1 MRRILSHLFHR
12 HARIRVILTLLLTV
26 PASSSQA
33 QQYTGDGLPSGI
45 EEEIRW
51 LVNRGRFDSAA
62 ENSEQGTT
70 YSDIPATS
78 SALAP
83 NQQLTLAG
91 RHHSEDMAKN
101 NAFQH
106 ETVTGSTHYNAV
118 SQPSPWDRMEAEGYD
133 WNSAGENIAA
143 GYTGALAVYVGWWKS
158 TGHRVNMYRARHR
171 EIGNGHYE
179 WPSSTYRH
187 YYTMDLASSGNLS
200 FLTGTLFNDTNGN
213 KRYEPSEA
221 AAGITVRL
229 IVEDVL
235 HPQYDVSTAVG
246 SFAIPIQS
254 IPEGSRVE
262 VMLSSTADTA
272 INLSIPTAYSTY
284 SQVNLTPGEDITY
297 GGFTRS
303 SSVRNVGLREIIPI
317 PASSPLPALSSSATR
332 LPSGAI
338 DRFTLSFQGTDGKFY
353 TIERSTDAKN
363 WQSLELG
370 ISGDGTTVTRS
381 YPAIDARGFFRLRLE

>member
-1 MRRILSHLFHR
+1 MQEISNYLFNR
-12 HARIRVILTLLLTV
+12 HARIRVILTLLLPITV
-26 PASSSQA
+26 SSARA
-33 QQYTGDGLPSGI
+33 QQYNGDGIPSGL

-51 LVNRGRFDSAA
+51 LVNRGRFDSTA
-62 ENSEQGTT
+62 ENAAQGTA
-70 YSDIPATS
+70 YSDVPATS

-106 ETVTGSTHYNAV
+106 ETVTGSAHYNAV

-158 TGHRVNMYRARHR
+158 TGHRVNMYRDRHR
-171 EIGNGHYE
+171 EIGNGHFE

-187 YYTMDLASSGNLS
+187 YYTMDLASSGNIS

-213 KRYEPSEA
+213 NRYEPSEA
-221 AAGITVRL
+221 AAGITVSL
-229 IVEDVL
+229 IVEDVP

-254 IPEGSRVE
+254 IPAGSRVE
-262 VMLSSTADTA
+262 VMLSSTANTA

-284 SQVNLTPGEDITY
+284 STANLPPGQSITY

-303 SSVRNVGLREIIPI
+303 AGVRNVGLREIIPI
-317 PASSPLPALSSSATR
+317 PAALPELIGSATR

-338 DRFTLSFQGTDGKFY
+338 DRFTLSFLAASGISY
-353 TIERSTDAKN
+353 TIEGSADAKS
-363 WQSLELG
+363 WQAIELG
-370 ISGDGTTVTRS
+370 IAGDGTTVTRS
-381 YPAIDARGFFRLRLE
+381 YPAAGARGFFRLRLE